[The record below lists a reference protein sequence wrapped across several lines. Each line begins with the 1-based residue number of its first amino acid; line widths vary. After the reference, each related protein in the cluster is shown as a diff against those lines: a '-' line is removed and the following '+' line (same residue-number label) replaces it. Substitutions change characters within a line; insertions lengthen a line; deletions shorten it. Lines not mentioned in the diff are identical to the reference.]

1 MMGKE
6 SATLRASYP
15 CIQITV
21 ENRDY
26 HYLSRF
32 EIGGAKRIYQHLFNI
47 GCLRSRPLL
56 QKLSG
61 SEPSWSL
68 GRAIRLQSSSLVA
81 SYVAC
86 LIQNDSGFWVFGG
99 IRSGRLNFLRKRRDS
114 MKKRGWLPL
123 EIR

>member
-1 MMGKE
+1 MQTIKTYRKVGAFYIVCE
-6 SATLRASYP
+6 ADLSTP
-15 CIQITV
+15 IQYWV
-21 ENRDY
+21 
-26 HYLSRF
+26 SS
-32 EIGGAKRIYQHLFNI
+32 K
-47 GCLRSRPLL
+47 

-99 IRSGRLNFLRKRRDS
+99 IRSVRFNFLRKRRDS